1 VPAPDTPKGKGRPP
15 GAPRPYPDVPMET
28 WLEGLSPTALN
39 LLHAARRILVTE
51 GYAGLTLE
59 AVALEAGEDRAT
71 IKRHFGSKAG
81 LVHALFDQLG
91 AEIFDEVSERAAALP
106 AGPQRTHVLIR
117 RLGDLSRDR
126 ETAQG
131 MFELAP
137 HALRDP
143 VLRERF
149 AALYAY
155 YRSTML
161 ENTGMAPHLEETSA
175 YEDRQD
181 ILALP
186 ALVMAVIDGMS
197 LQVNLDPAA
206 VDCDRVFALLDLL
219 VNEVLEGRVHTGGRL
234 DPPEV

>member
-1 VPAPDTPKGKGRPP
+1 
-15 GAPRPYPDVPMET
+15 MET

-39 LLHAARRILVTE
+39 LLRAARRILVTE
-51 GYAGLTLE
+51 GHSGVTLE

-71 IKRHFGSKAG
+71 ITRRFGSKAS
-81 LVHALFDQLG
+81 LIHALFDPLG
-91 AEIFDEVSERAAALP
+91 DDILEEVNERTEKLP
-106 AGPQRTHVLIR
+106 AGPQRTHVMIR
-117 RLGDLSRDR
+117 LLGDLSRDR

-143 VLRERF
+143 ILRERL

-155 YRSTML
+155 YRSTMFQHA
-161 ENTGMAPHLEETSA
+161 EMAPHLEETQA
-175 YEDRQD
+175 CEDRQD
-181 ILALP
+181 VLAPP

-197 LQVNLDPAA
+197 LQVNLDPAV

-219 VNEVLEGRVHTGGRL
+219 VVEVLEGRVRTSGKPK
-234 DPPEV
+234 PPEA

>member
-1 VPAPDTPKGKGRPP
+1 
-15 GAPRPYPDVPMET
+15 MET

-39 LLHAARRILVTE
+39 LLRAAPRILVTE
-51 GYAGLTLE
+51 GYSGVTPE
-59 AVALEAGEDRAT
+59 AVALEAVEDRAA

-81 LVHALFDQLG
+81 LIHALFDQLG
-91 AEIFDEVSERAAALP
+91 DDILEELP
-106 AGPQRTHVLIR
+106 AGPQRTHVMIR

-143 VLRERF
+143 ILRERL

-155 YRSTML
+155 YRSTMFQHA
-161 ENTGMAPHLEETSA
+161 EMAPHLEETQA
-175 YEDRQD
+175 CEDRQD
-181 ILALP
+181 VLAPP

-197 LQVNLDPAA
+197 LQVNLDPAV

-219 VNEVLEGRVHTGGRL
+219 VVEVLEGRVRTSGKPK
-234 DPPEV
+234 PPEA

>member
-1 VPAPDTPKGKGRPP
+1 MD
-15 GAPRPYPDVPMET
+15 T

-39 LLHAARRILVTE
+39 LLEAAHRILLAE
-51 GYAGLTLE
+51 GFAGVTLE

-81 LVHALFDQLG
+81 LIHALFDQLG
-91 AEIFDEVSERAAALP
+91 DDIFNEVNRRTDVLP
-106 AGPQRTHVLIR
+106 AGPEQTHVMIR
-117 RLGDLSRDR
+117 RLSDLARDR

-143 VLRERF
+143 ILRARF

-161 ENTGMAPHLEETSA
+161 ERAGMAQHLKETPA

-206 VDCDRVFALLDLL
+206 VDIDRVFALLDLL
-219 VNEVLEGRVHTGGRL
+219 VTEVLEGRLHTGGKL
-234 DPPEV
+234 APPDTE

>member
-1 VPAPDTPKGKGRPP
+1 MD
-15 GAPRPYPDVPMET
+15 T
-28 WLEGLSPTALN
+28 WLETLSPTALN
-39 LLHAARRILVTE
+39 LLEAARRILVAE
-51 GYAGLTLE
+51 GYAGVTLE
-59 AVALEAGEDRAT
+59 AVALEAGEDKAT

-81 LVHALFDQLG
+81 LIHALFDQLG
-91 AEIFDEVSERAAALP
+91 DDIFEEVNERTDALP
-106 AGPQRTHVLIR
+106 SGPQRTHVMIR

-126 ETAQG
+126 DTAQG
-131 MFELAP
+131 MYELAP

-143 VLRERF
+143 ILRQRL

-155 YRSTML
+155 YRSTMFQHAD
-161 ENTGMAPHLEETSA
+161 MAPHLEETSA

-219 VNEVLEGRVHTGGRL
+219 VSEVLEGRVHTGGRL
-234 DPPEV
+234 EPPEA

>member
-1 VPAPDTPKGKGRPP
+1 VTDADEGKGKGRPP
-15 GAPRPYPDVPMET
+15 GAPRPYPEGPMDT

-39 LLHAARRILVTE
+39 LLGAARRILLKDGFDGV
-51 GYAGLTLE
+51 TLE

-81 LVHALFDQLG
+81 LIQALFDQLG
-91 AEIFDEVSERAAALP
+91 ADILDEVNERTDALP
-106 AGPQRTHVLIR
+106 AGPQRTHVMIR
-117 RLGDLSRDR
+117 RLGELARDR

-131 MFELAP
+131 MYELAP

-143 VLRERF
+143 ILRERL

-155 YRSTML
+155 YRSTMF
-161 ENTGMAPHLEETSA
+161 EHADMEPHLAEVTA

-219 VNEVLEGRVHTGGRL
+219 VTEVLEGHVHTGGSL
-234 DPPEV
+234 EPPEA